1 MHGVSDIMNSLTVEL
16 GDRSYPIVLGDTAE
30 WLDLLLKKL
39 ANRPALIVTDE
50 NVDNAGHLEKLEK
63 SLSANGYNNFQSFIL
78 PPGEEH
84 KNLATVEL
92 IAKAAVA
99 AGLDRKSCMIA
110 LSGGVVG
117 DLTGF
122 AAAIY
127 MRGIEFI
134 QLPTTLLAAVDSS
147 VGGKTGADL
156 AEGKNL
162 IGAFHQPQ
170 MVALDMQTLT
180 TLPEAEYRNGLAE
193 VVKYGMIMDKDFFD
207 LLAANTGKLNSF
219 DLDFYAKIIIR
230 SCECKAEVVAGDER
244 EQGRRAILN
253 YGHTVGHAVEKL
265 SNFNLPHGKAV
276 AIGMAA
282 AAKLAVL
289 MNLCDAKVETLQNQL
304 LADLK
309 LPIRL
314 PENSNT
320 DCIVQAMKSDKKNT
334 SGGITMVLPVAIGEV
349 KIVKGVNEELL
360 KAALKGVL

>member
-1 MHGVSDIMNSLTVEL
+1 MNSLTVEL
-16 GDRSYPIVLGDTAE
+16 GSRSYPIVLGNSAE
-30 WLDLLLKKL
+30 WIDLLLEKL
-39 ANRPALIVTDE
+39 ANRSALIVTDE
-50 NVDNAGHLEKLEK
+50 NVDAAGHLEKLET
-63 SLSANGYNNFQSFIL
+63 LLAQHNYTDFQSLIL
-78 PPGEEH
+78 PAGEEH
-84 KNLATVEL
+84 KSLATVEL

-110 LSGGVVG
+110 LSGGVAG

-122 AAAIY
+122 TAAIY

-170 MVALDMQTLT
+170 MVALDMHTLT

-193 VVKYGMIMDKDFFD
+193 VVKYGVIMDKDFFD
-207 LLAANTGKLNSF
+207 LLAANTEKLNSF
-219 DLDFYAKIIIR
+219 DPDFYAKIIIR

-265 SNFNLPHGKAV
+265 SNFTLPHGKAV

-282 AAKLAVL
+282 AARLAV
-289 MNLCDAKVETLQNQL
+289 MMDLCDKTVETIQNQL
-304 LADLK
+304 LAELK
-309 LPIRL
+309 LPVNL
-314 PENSNT
+314 PVASNI
-320 DCIVQAMKSDKKNT
+320 DDIVQAMKSDKKNT
-334 SGGITMVLPVAIGEV
+334 AGGITMVLPVSIGEV
-349 KIVKGVNEELL
+349 KIVKGVDEELL
-360 KAALKGVL
+360 KSALKGVL

>member
-1 MHGVSDIMNSLTVEL
+1 MNSLTVEL
-16 GDRSYPIVLGDTAE
+16 GSRSYPIVLGNSAE
-30 WLDLLLKKL
+30 WIDLLLEKL
-39 ANRPALIVTDE
+39 ANRSALIVTDE
-50 NVDNAGHLEKLEK
+50 NVDAAGHLEKLET
-63 SLSANGYNNFQSFIL
+63 LLAQHNYTDFQSLIL
-78 PPGEEH
+78 PAGEEH
-84 KNLATVEL
+84 KSLATVEL

-122 AAAIY
+122 TAAIY

-193 VVKYGMIMDKDFFD
+193 VVKYGVIMDKDFFD
-207 LLAANTGKLNSF
+207 LLVANTGKLNSF
-219 DLDFYAKIIIR
+219 APDFYAKIIIR

-265 SNFNLPHGKAV
+265 SNFTLPHGKAV

-282 AAKLAVL
+282 AARLAV
-289 MNLCDAKVETLQNQL
+289 MMDLCDKTVETIQNQL
-304 LADLK
+304 LAKLK
-309 LPIRL
+309 LPVNL
-314 PENSNT
+314 PVASNI
-320 DCIVQAMKSDKKNT
+320 DDIVQAMKSDKKNT
-334 SGGITMVLPVAIGEV
+334 AGGITMVLPVSIGEV
-349 KIVKGVNEELL
+349 KIVKGVDEELL
-360 KAALKGVL
+360 KSALKGVL

>member
-1 MHGVSDIMNSLTVEL
+1 MNSLTVEL
-16 GDRSYPIVLGDTAE
+16 GSRSYPIVLGNSAE
-30 WLDLLLKKL
+30 WIDLLLEKL
-39 ANRPALIVTDE
+39 ANRSALIVTDE
-50 NVDNAGHLEKLEK
+50 NVDAAGHLEKLET
-63 SLSANGYNNFQSFIL
+63 LLAQHNYTDFQSLIL
-78 PPGEEH
+78 PAGEEH
-84 KNLATVEL
+84 KSLATVEL

-122 AAAIY
+122 TAAIY

-193 VVKYGMIMDKDFFD
+193 VVKYGVIMDKDFFD
-207 LLAANTGKLNSF
+207 LLAANTEKLNSF
-219 DLDFYAKIIIR
+219 DPDFYAKIIIR

-265 SNFNLPHGKAV
+265 SNFTLPHGKAV

-282 AAKLAVL
+282 AARLAV
-289 MNLCDAKVETLQNQL
+289 MMDLCDKTVETIQNQL
-304 LADLK
+304 LAELK
-309 LPIRL
+309 LPVNL
-314 PENSNT
+314 PVASNI
-320 DCIVQAMKSDKKNT
+320 DDIVQAMKSDKKNT
-334 SGGITMVLPVAIGEV
+334 AGGITMVLPVSIGEV
-349 KIVKGVNEELL
+349 KIVKGVDEELL
-360 KAALKGVL
+360 KSALKGVL

>member
-1 MHGVSDIMNSLTVEL
+1 MNSLTVEL
-16 GDRSYPIVLGDTAE
+16 GSRSYPIVLGNSAE
-30 WLDLLLKKL
+30 WIDLLLEKL
-39 ANRPALIVTDE
+39 ANRSALIVTDE
-50 NVDNAGHLEKLEK
+50 NVDAAGHLEKLEN
-63 SLSANGYNNFQSFIL
+63 LLAQHNYTDFQSLIL
-78 PPGEEH
+78 PAGEEH
-84 KNLATVEL
+84 KNLSTVEL

-122 AAAIY
+122 TAAIY

-193 VVKYGMIMDKDFFD
+193 VVKYGVIMDKDFFD
-207 LLAANTGKLNSF
+207 LLAANTEKLNSF
-219 DLDFYAKIIIR
+219 DPDFYAKIIIR

-265 SNFNLPHGKAV
+265 SNFTLPHGKAV

-282 AAKLAVL
+282 AARLAV
-289 MNLCDAKVETLQNQL
+289 MMDLCDKTVETIQNQL
-304 LADLK
+304 LAELQ
-309 LPIRL
+309 LPVRL
-314 PENSNT
+314 PENSNI
-320 DCIVQAMKSDKKNT
+320 DSIVQAMKSDKKNT
-334 SGGITMVLPVAIGEV
+334 AGGITMVLPVSIGEV
-349 KIVKGVNEELL
+349 KIVKNVNEDLL
-360 KAALKGVL
+360 KSALKGVL